1 MAHQRGGTGAGAAAA
16 VPLPRESVAPLERLL
31 SKGVITARGADRALR
46 VAWTLADLAGLETP
60 GTDQVTTALEFRDR
74 GAA

>member
-1 MAHQRGGTGAGAAAA
+1 M
-16 VPLPRESVAPLERLL
+16 
-31 SKGVITARGADRALR
+31 R